1 MANISLL
8 DILLK
13 ELVKVDFCATDKKD
27 ALNKIADLFYEK
39 KVVKNKEDFYKNL
52 LGRETIG
59 STAFNDGVAIPY
71 AISDTNYDIASGIL
85 ISKKSIDFDSLDKKP
100 THIFVVITGKDKRDM
115 RDNLYLKYLA
125 HVVGLLKNKDFR
137 NDLLQVSATS
147 EIFDVIAKYEKIK
160 GGK

>member
-1 MANISLL
+1 MATISLL

-39 KVVKNKEDFYKNL
+39 KVVKNREDFHKNL
-52 LGRETIG
+52 LGRETLG

-71 AISDTNYDIASGIL
+71 AISDTDYDIASGLL
-85 ISKKSIDFDSLDKKP
+85 ISKKGIDFDSLDKKP
-100 THIFVVITGKDKRDM
+100 THIFVIITGKDKRDM

-125 HVVGLLKNKDFR
+125 HVVTLLKNKDFR
-137 NDLLQVSATS
+137 NELIQANRPS
-147 EIFDVIAKYEKIK
+147 EIFDVMAKYER
-160 GGK
+160 